1 MPLGIPF
8 YIGHFVNCQMTSIS
22 GCSYIDSPLGIIKV
36 SSTDRGVKAISFVE
50 SQEEPEVESGPPCHQ
65 QALEQLALYFQGRL
79 KKFSLT
85 LDPQGSDFQQKVWR
99 ELELIAWGETLS
111 YGELSQRLGD
121 PKAVRAVGHAN
132 SKNPIAIVIPCHR
145 VIGSNGDLVGY
156 AGGVFRKKWL
166 LKHEGAL
173 KQLELF

>member
-1 MPLGIPF
+1 MTSKSSCSYLDTPLGTIR
-8 YIGHFVNCQMTSIS
+8 VT
-22 GCSYIDSPLGIIKV
+22 
-36 SSTDRGVKAISFVE
+36 STDRGVKAISFVE
-50 SQEEPEVESGPPCHQ
+50 SREEPEMESGPPWHQ
-65 QALEQLALYFQGRL
+65 QALEQLALYFQGQL

-99 ELELIAWGETLS
+99 ELGHIAWGETLS

-156 AGGVFRKKWL
+156 AGGLFRKKWL